1 MELSNLLERMALRQL
16 IANCNT
22 HGETEH
28 WQMGFDGKPTC
39 KQCEAEA
46 RAQRTR
52 ENKQQLGEVYKRIMN
67 ENGVSPKA
75 KDFTDWQFDNDQL
88 DRQKNI
94 ISVLEN
100 LAEKIVL
107 SGNQLK
113 NGKLPNILLIGGT
126 GSGKTMLATA
136 LVKSVYRK
144 AVLIDMKNEVDAYKA
159 NNHCAKLIK
168 SRDITEMAKAT
179 WGNYNESE
187 YELIEYFSRFP
198 LLVIDDLGDSDAA
211 SGVDANAKD
220 RGRIADIFDKRYQKL
235 PTVITTNLD
244 KDGVANHLGDRAWD
258 RLQENLIIIR
268 CDWGSYRQSVAKV
281 LEI

>member
-1 MELSNLLERMALRQL
+1 MELENILQRLTVHHLVADCSV
-16 IANCNT
+16 
-22 HGETEH
+22 HGETGH
-28 WQMGFDGKPTC
+28 WRVGDGSPTC

-52 ENKQQLGEVYKRIMN
+52 ENKQKLGEVYKRIMS
-67 ENGVSPKA
+67 ENGVSPTA
-75 KDFTDWQFDNDQL
+75 KDFTDWQFDDAQME
-88 DRQKNI
+88 RQKNI
-94 ISVLEN
+94 IAVLEN
-100 LAEKIVL
+100 LAEKIEL

-136 LVKSVYRK
+136 LVKAVYRK
-144 AVLIDMKNEVDAYKA
+144 AVLIDMKNDVDAYRA

-187 YELIEYFSRFP
+187 HELIKYFSKFP
-198 LLVIDDLGDSDAA
+198 LLVIDDLGDSDTA
-211 SGVDANAKD
+211 SGAEANAKD

-244 KDGVANHLGDRAWD
+244 KDGVASHLGDRAWD
-258 RLQENLIIIR
+258 RLQENIIIIR

>member
-1 MELSNLLERMALRQL
+1 MEL
-16 IANCNT
+16 ANILQRLTVHHLVADCDI
-22 HGETEH
+22 HGETDH
-28 WQMGFDGKPTC
+28 WRVGDNKPTC

-46 RAQRTR
+46 RAQKTR
-52 ENKQQLGEVYKRIMN
+52 ENKQKLGEVYKRIMN
-67 ENGVSPKA
+67 ENGVSPTA
-75 KDFTDWQFDNDQL
+75 KDFTDWQFDDAQM

-100 LAEKIVL
+100 LAEKIAL

-136 LVKSVYRK
+136 LVKAVYRK

-159 NNHCAKLIK
+159 NNHCAKLVK

-187 YELIEYFSRFP
+187 HELIKYFSRFP

-211 SGVDANAKD
+211 SGADANAKD

-244 KDGVANHLGDRAWD
+244 KDGVAAHLGDRAWD
-258 RLQENLIIIR
+258 RLQENIVIIR

>member
-1 MELSNLLERMALRQL
+1 MDITKLMTDIMPHQL
-16 IANCNT
+16 TAMCAT

-28 WQMGFDGKPTC
+28 WQIGSSAPNC

-46 RAQRTR
+46 RAQQTR
-52 ENKQQLGEVYKRIMN
+52 ENKQKLGEVYKRIMS
-67 ENGVSPKA
+67 ENGISPAA
-75 KDFTDWQFDNDQL
+75 KDFTDWHFDDVQV

-94 ISVLEN
+94 ITVLEN
-100 LAEKIVL
+100 LAEKLVL
-107 SGNQLK
+107 SRHSPA
-113 NGKLPNILLIGGT
+113 NGKLPNILIIGGT
-126 GSGKTMLATA
+126 GSGKTMLASA
-136 LVKSVYRK
+136 LAKAVYRK
-144 AVLIDMKNEVDAYKA
+144 AVLLDMKNEVDAYQA
-159 NNHCAKLIK
+159 NNQCARLIK

-187 YELIEYFSRFP
+187 HKLINHLSEFP

-211 SGVDANAKD
+211 SGGDANAKD

-235 PTVITTNLD
+235 PTIITTNLD
-244 KDGVANHLGDRAWD
+244 KGGVAGHLGDRAWD

>member
-1 MELSNLLERMALRQL
+1 MDITKLMADIMPRQL
-16 IANCNT
+16 TAVCAT

-28 WQMGFDGKPTC
+28 WQIGSNVPNC

-46 RAQRTR
+46 RAEQTR
-52 ENKQQLGEVYKRIMN
+52 DNKRKLGDRYKFIMS
-67 ENGVSPKA
+67 ENGVNHA
-75 KDFTDWQFDNDQL
+75 AADFTDWQFDSEQA

-100 LAEKIVL
+100 LAEKISL
-107 SGNQLK
+107 NRHSSA

-126 GSGKTMLATA
+126 GSGKTMLASA
-136 LVKSVYRK
+136 LVKEVYRK
-144 AVLIDMKNEVDAYKA
+144 AVLLDMKNEVDAYQA
-159 NNHCAKLIK
+159 NNHCARLIK

-187 YELIEYFSRFP
+187 HELIKNLSRLP

-211 SGVDANAKD
+211 SSIDANAKD

-244 KDGVANHLGDRAWD
+244 KDAVASHLGDRAWD

>member
-1 MELSNLLERMALRQL
+1 MELANILQRLTVHQL
-16 IANCNT
+16 VADCTI
-22 HGETEH
+22 HGETDH
-28 WQMGFDGKPTC
+28 WRVGDSKPTC

-46 RAQRTR
+46 RAQKTR
-52 ENKQQLGEVYKRIMN
+52 ENKQKLGEVYKRIMN

-75 KDFTDWQFDNDQL
+75 KDFTDWQFSDAQI

-94 ISVLEN
+94 ISVMEN
-100 LAEKIVL
+100 LAEKITL
-107 SGNQLK
+107 SGNQLA
-113 NGKLPNILLIGGT
+113 NGKLPNILIIGGT

-136 LVKSVYRK
+136 LVKAVYRK
-144 AVLIDMKNEVDAYKA
+144 AVLIDMKNDVDAYKA

-211 SGVDANAKD
+211 SSVDANAKD

-244 KDGVANHLGDRAWD
+244 KDGVASHLGDRAWD

>member
-16 IANCNT
+16 TAVCDT
-22 HGETEH
+22 HGETDH
-28 WQMGFDGKPTC
+28 WQMGVDGKPNC
-39 KQCEAEA
+39 KQCEADA
-46 RAQRTR
+46 RAQQTR
-52 ENKQQLGEVYKRIMN
+52 ENKQKLGEVYKRIMLD
-67 ENGVSPKA
+67 NGVSPTA
-75 KDFTDWQFDNDQL
+75 KDFTDWQFDDAQI

-94 ISVLEN
+94 IAVLEN

-107 SGNQLK
+107 SGSQLA

-136 LVKSVYRK
+136 LVKAVYRK
-144 AVLIDMKNEVDAYKA
+144 AVLIDMKNEVDAYQA
-159 NNHCAKLIK
+159 NNQCAKLIK

-179 WGNYNESE
+179 WGNYQESE
-187 YELIEYFSRFP
+187 HELIKYFSRFP
-198 LLVIDDLGDSDAA
+198 LLVIDDLGDGDTASNADMAA
-211 SGVDANAKD
+211 SD

-244 KDGVANHLGDRAWD
+244 KDDVANHLGDRAWD
-258 RLQENLIIIR
+258 RLQESLIIIR
-268 CDWGSYRQSVAKV
+268 CDWGSHRQSVAKV

>member
-1 MELSNLLERMALRQL
+1 MEL
-16 IANCNT
+16 ANILQRLMVHHLVADCSI
-22 HGETEH
+22 HGETDH
-28 WQMGFDGKPTC
+28 WRVGDNEPTC

-46 RAQRTR
+46 RAQKTR
-52 ENKQQLGEVYKRIMN
+52 ENKQQLGEVYKRIMS

-100 LAEKIVL
+100 LAEKIAL
-107 SGNQLK
+107 SGKQST

-136 LVKSVYRK
+136 LVKAVYRK
-144 AVLIDMKNEVDAYKA
+144 AVLLDMKNEVDAYKA

-281 LEI
+281 LDI

>member
-1 MELSNLLERMALRQL
+1 MELASILQRLTVSHLV
-16 IANCNT
+16 ANCNI
-22 HGETEH
+22 HGETDH
-28 WQMGFDGKPTC
+28 WRVGDNTPTC

-46 RAQRTR
+46 RAQKTR
-52 ENKQQLGEVYKRIMN
+52 ENKQKLGEVYKRIMS

-75 KDFTDWQFDNDQL
+75 KDFTDWQFDEAQA

-94 ISVLEN
+94 ISVMEN
-100 LAEKIVL
+100 LAEKIAL
-107 SGNQLK
+107 SGNQSA

-126 GSGKTMLATA
+126 GSGKTMLAAA
-136 LVKSVYRK
+136 LVKAIYRK
-144 AVLIDMKNEVDAYKA
+144 AVLIDMKNEVDAYQA

-187 YELIEYFSRFP
+187 YELIEYFSKFP

-211 SGVDANAKD
+211 SGADANAKD

-235 PTVITTNLD
+235 PTIITTNLD
-244 KDGVANHLGDRAWD
+244 KDGAASHLGDRAWD

>member
-16 IANCNT
+16 TAVCDT
-22 HGETEH
+22 HGETDH
-28 WQMGFDGKPTC
+28 WQMGIEGKPNC

-52 ENKQQLGEVYKRIMN
+52 ENKQKLGEVYKRIMN
-67 ENGVSPKA
+67 ENGVSPTA
-75 KDFTDWQFDNDQL
+75 KDFTDWQFDNAQI

-94 ISVLEN
+94 IAVLEN
-100 LAEKIVL
+100 LAEKIAL
-107 SGNQLK
+107 SGDQLT
-113 NGKLPNILLIGGT
+113 NGKLPNILFIGGT

-136 LVKSVYRK
+136 LVKAVYRK
-144 AVLIDMKNEVDAYKA
+144 AVLIDMKNEVDAYRA

-187 YELIEYFSRFP
+187 HELIKYFSKFP

-211 SGVDANAKD
+211 SGADANAKD

-235 PTVITTNLD
+235 PTIITTNLD
-244 KDGVANHLGDRAWD
+244 KDGVAAHLGDRAWD
-258 RLQENLIIIR
+258 RLQENIIIIR
-268 CDWGSYRQSVAKV
+268 CDWGSHRQSVAKV

>member
-1 MELSNLLERMALRQL
+1 MEL
-16 IANCNT
+16 ANILQRLTVHHLVADCST
-22 HGETEH
+22 HGETDH
-28 WQMGFDGKPTC
+28 WRVGDSSPTC

-52 ENKQQLGEVYKRIMN
+52 ENKRELGNVYKRIMN
-67 ENGVSPKA
+67 ENGVSPTA
-75 KDFTDWQFDNDQL
+75 KDFTDWQFDDAQM

-100 LAEKIVL
+100 LAEKIAL
-107 SGNQLK
+107 SGNQLA

-136 LVKSVYRK
+136 LVKAVYRK
-144 AVLIDMKNEVDAYKA
+144 AVLIDMENEVDAYKA

>member
-1 MELSNLLERMALRQL
+1 MEL
-16 IANCNT
+16 ANILQRLMVHHLVADCSI
-22 HGETEH
+22 HGETDH
-28 WQMGFDGKPTC
+28 WRVGDNEPTC

-46 RAQRTR
+46 RAQKTR
-52 ENKQQLGEVYKRIMN
+52 ENKQQLGEVYKRIMS

-100 LAEKIVL
+100 LAEKIAL
-107 SGNQLK
+107 SGKQST

-136 LVKSVYRK
+136 LVKAVYRK
-144 AVLIDMKNEVDAYKA
+144 AVLLDMKNEVDAYKA